1 MLLSFIFQPKRDVT
15 PMPFRPGSGESN
27 TIKVYYLYTVLE
39 TETVIKR
46 VVQRLGNIAQLCH
59 FYSFLTYARFRP

>member
-1 MLLSFIFQPKRDVT
+1 
-15 PMPFRPGSGESN
+15 MPFSPESGGSH

-46 VVQRLGNIAQLCH
+46 IVQRLGNIAQLCH
-59 FYSFLTYARFRP
+59 FYSCLTYARFRP

>member
-1 MLLSFIFQPKRDVT
+1 
-15 PMPFRPGSGESN
+15 MPFSPESGESH

-46 VVQRLGNIAQLCH
+46 IVQRLGNIAQLCH
-59 FYSFLTYARFRP
+59 FYSCLTYARFRP